1 MMSQYSSKF
10 LNFRRHFYLFL
21 IVFALLSGGCSSI
34 GIIANEPVEQLPS
47 GEQRYTQQQAGGD
60 TLLVL
65 AFSGGGT
72 RAAALSYGVLEELR
86 DTHYQADGRE
96 IRLLD
101 EVDSISSV
109 SGGSFTSAY
118 YGLFG
123 DQIFED
129 FKDVFLYKDVQGEL
143 TSLIFGFFELL
154 GRMFSTTSRTEVAI
168 DYYDKHIFRGKTF
181 ADLQKAGGPLILI
194 NATDLNSRGQFI
206 FVQPQF
212 DFLCSDLSQLKV
224 ARAVAASSAVPVLFA
239 PVLLE
244 RHPDCNFQKPEWL
257 ADAEIRAKQEGDRR
271 LQESIDSLN
280 FYLDKDNPPYVTL
293 QDGGITDNLGLR
305 TLLRNVSLSGGAQKV
320 YNRTHKQSTLPRQLV
335 VMVVDASTTSETD
348 IGRNRV
354 LPTIKDTMSALT
366 DIQLHLYNTETNVL
380 LKQQLMQWTEAIST
394 AEHLVTP
401 YFIELDVA
409 DIGDPEKRLYFNNIP
424 TSFSLEK
431 EQADM
436 LINTARRLLQKNPE
450 YQKLLHELGADTSAI

>member
-10 LNFRRHFYLFL
+10 LNFRRLFYLFL

-143 TSLIFGFFELL
+143 TSLIFSFFELL

-280 FYLDKDNPPYVTL
+280 YYLDKDNPPYVTL

-320 YNRTHKQSTLPRQLV
+320 YNRTHKQLPLPRQLV
-335 VMVVDASTTSETD
+335 VIVVDASTTSETD

-394 AEHLVTP
+394 AEHPVTP

-409 DIGDPEKRLYFNNIP
+409 DIGDPEKKLYFNNIP